1 MKGFSNSAVALVL
14 LAVAGA
20 ASADALSDCYKTA
33 DNRVQVRQCL
43 QKELDRTQRDYADT
57 LAAVKDQ
64 AKQLDQASGDSGKKS
79 RTAGPVFRDFAEANK
94 AFDLYLRRQCGFE
107 SAMSGSGTSAG
118 NQYIACRINLMKLR
132 MGALGNFSGPASP
145 DPSGK

>member
-64 AKQLDQASGDSGKKS
+64 AKQLDQEIRERSL
-79 RTAGPVFRDFAEANK
+79 V
-94 AFDLYLRRQCGFE
+94 RQVPFP
-107 SAMSGSGTSAG
+107 GTSQKQTRHLIFICAASAG
-118 NQYIACRINLMKLR
+118 LSPQCPVQE
-132 MGALGNFSGPASP
+132 PARAISTSP
-145 DPSGK
+145 AESIL

>member
-79 RTAGPVFRDFAEANK
+79 RTAGPVSRDFAEANK
-94 AFDLYLRRQCGFE
+94 AFAHYRW
-107 SAMSGSGTSAG
+107 
-118 NQYIACRINLMKLR
+118 
-132 MGALGNFSGPASP
+132 
-145 DPSGK
+145 

>member
-64 AKQLDQASGDSGKKS
+64 ASGDSGKKS
-79 RTAGPVFRDFAEANK
+79 RTAGPVSRDFAEANK

>member
-79 RTAGPVFRDFAEANK
+79 RTAGPVSRDFAEANTRHLIFIC
-94 AFDLYLRRQCGFE
+94 A
-107 SAMSGSGTSAG
+107 ASAG
-118 NQYIACRINLMKLR
+118 LSPQCPVQE
-132 MGALGNFSGPASP
+132 PARAISTSP
-145 DPSGK
+145 AESIL

>member
-14 LAVAGA
+14 LAVASA

-79 RTAGPVFRDFAEANK
+79 RTAGPFP
-94 AFDLYLRRQCGFE
+94 
-107 SAMSGSGTSAG
+107 GTSQKQTRHLIFICAASAG
-118 NQYIACRINLMKLR
+118 LSPQCPVQE
-132 MGALGNFSGPASP
+132 PARAISTSP
-145 DPSGK
+145 AESIL

>member
-14 LAVAGA
+14 LAVASA

-79 RTAGPVFRDFAEANK
+79 RTAGPVSRDFAA
-94 AFDLYLRRQCGFE
+94 
-107 SAMSGSGTSAG
+107 SAG
-118 NQYIACRINLMKLR
+118 LSPQCPVQE
-132 MGALGNFSGPASP
+132 PARAISTSP
-145 DPSGK
+145 AESIL

>member
-20 ASADALSDCYKTA
+20 ASADALSDCYKT
-33 DNRVQVRQCL
+33 
-43 QKELDRTQRDYADT
+43 
-57 LAAVKDQ
+57 
-64 AKQLDQASGDSGKKS
+64 
-79 RTAGPVFRDFAEANK
+79 RTAGPVSRDFAEANK

>member
-64 AKQLDQASGDSGKKS
+64 AKQIRERSL
-79 RTAGPVFRDFAEANK
+79 V
-94 AFDLYLRRQCGFE
+94 RQVPFP
-107 SAMSGSGTSAG
+107 GTSQKQTRHLIFICAASAG
-118 NQYIACRINLMKLR
+118 LSPQCPVQE
-132 MGALGNFSGPASP
+132 PARAISTSP
-145 DPSGK
+145 AESIL

>member
-1 MKGFSNSAVALVL
+1 MEER
-14 LAVAGA
+14 LANEILDAANNTGA
-20 ASADALSDCYKTA
+20 SVKK
-33 DNRVQVRQCL
+33 
-43 QKELDRTQRDYADT
+43 KEDMH
-57 LAAVKDQ
+57 KM
-64 AKQLDQASGDSGKKS
+64 
-79 RTAGPVFRDFAEANK
+79 AEANK

-132 MGALGNFSGPASP
+132 MGALGNFSGPSSP